1 MEHEIYYQT
10 FVIVIVTMM
19 GFTLG
24 LKWLMTRV
32 HTPKRYKEQL
42 TDQDEIIKGLKT
54 QIKQWKGKFH
64 ARNNPPTVSNE
75 IQESEDLEKILPD
88 LAQNYAPHAPNWLKP
103 LLQDPE
109 IIKWAVGLAKEHPE
123 QAKNWLGKFVRKQSE
138 KTNALEKDV
147 SGL

>member
-32 HTPKRYKEQL
+32 HTPKRYKEQI

-54 QIKQWKGKFH
+54 QIRQWKGKFH
-64 ARNNPPTVSNE
+64 ARNAPPTVSDE
-75 IQESEDLEKILPD
+75 VQDTEDLEKILPQ
-88 LAQNYAPHAPNWLKP
+88 LAQNYAANAPGWLKP
-103 LLQDPE
+103 LLNDPE
-109 IIKWAVGLAKEHPE
+109 IVKWAVGQAKEHPE
-123 QAKNWLGKFVRKQSE
+123 AAKKWLGKFVKKQSDSVPE
-138 KTNALEKDV
+138 ELP
-147 SGL
+147 GL